1 MEIDTDLLNKI
12 YNQMADEKSKEIFK
26 NRLMYSISE
35 DSRWVF
41 ENFKYVEDGK
51 IYRTLKSCVLDK
63 KMVIFGA
70 GIRGEALYR
79 NTRHIVW
86 KCFVD
91 NCPKRD
97 KIDNIPVLR
106 WDEFI
111 KSYDNEYIFI
121 TPKNKNAEIYKQL
134 IEAGIPEKQIINTGE
149 LQDQIIKK
157 QYFDL
162 EDMHPNENEIFLDV
176 CGYDG
181 MTSVYF
187 SQWASK
193 YKKIYIFE
201 PDENNIEKCYYNIEK
216 YNIRCELIGRGVWS
230 EDTILKFE
238 ANSNESSQISNNGE
252 YIIPVTT
259 IDKACAGKGVS
270 FIKMDIEGA
279 EEQALIGAKQTIIN
293 NRPKLAI
300 CVYHKLDDI
309 WKIPNII
316 LKYNSSYK
324 LFLRHYTYSENDT
337 VLYAVP

>member
-1 MEIDTDLLNKI
+1 
-12 YNQMADEKSKEIFK
+12 
-26 NRLMYSISE
+26 
-35 DSRWVF
+35 
-41 ENFKYVEDGK
+41 
-51 IYRTLKSCVLDK
+51 
-63 KMVIFGA
+63 
-70 GIRGEALYR
+70 
-79 NTRHIVW
+79 
-86 KCFVD
+86 
-91 NCPKRD
+91 
-97 KIDNIPVLR
+97 
-106 WDEFI
+106 
-111 KSYDNEYIFI
+111 
-121 TPKNKNAEIYKQL
+121 
-134 IEAGIPEKQIINTGE
+134 
-149 LQDQIIKK
+149 
-157 QYFDL
+157 
-162 EDMHPNENEIFLDV
+162 MHPNENEIFLDV
-176 CGYDG
+176 GGYDG